1 MDRGAWQD
9 YSLWGCKE
17 SDTTKQLSLFRNKK
31 ITKLLELINE
41 FSYRI
46 NKVTVYKIK
55 TQKSVSFLY
64 TNNKRSEREMKE
76 INLIYQCIKKSI

>member
-1 MDRGAWQD
+1 MDRGAWQG
-9 YSLWGCKE
+9 YSSWACRE
-17 SDTTKQLSLFRNKK
+17 SDTTEQLSLFRNKK

-41 FSYRI
+41 FSYRT
-46 NKVTVYKIK
+46 NKVTGHKIN
-55 TQKSVSFLY
+55 TQKSFAFLY